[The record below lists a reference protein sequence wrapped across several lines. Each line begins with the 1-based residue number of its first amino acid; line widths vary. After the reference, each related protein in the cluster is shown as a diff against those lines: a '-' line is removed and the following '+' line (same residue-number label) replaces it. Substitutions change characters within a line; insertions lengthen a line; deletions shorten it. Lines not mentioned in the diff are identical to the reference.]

1 MLLKKD
7 RKGVIMQTRES
18 KCGICPWKTPTE
30 INSSNLEKLTSQE
43 LFDLMTYIKSESS
56 DVQPCFAELRQTS
69 KAYTVRGCKQ

>member
-1 MLLKKD
+1 
-7 RKGVIMQTRES
+7 MQTRES

-56 DVQPCFAELRQTS
+56 DVQPCFAESRQMPKS
-69 KAYTVRGCKQ
+69 DSVRGCKR